1 MGTSEVEQALL
12 ARQVELA
19 EGLAIAAR
27 ELDGVRDARADAT
40 ADDEHDPEGSTLSG
54 DWSRIS
60 GMRADVVAQLA
71 EVQRALDRL
80 HTGSYGICV
89 VCGRSIPTE
98 RLEARPAADRC
109 VACANRG

>member
-1 MGTSEVEQALL
+1 M
-12 ARQVELA
+12 ARQSELTDS
-19 EGLAIAAR
+19 LVIAAR

-60 GMRADVVAQLA
+60 GMSADVRAQLA

-80 HTGSYGICV
+80 DAGTYGVCV
-89 VCGRSIPTE
+89 TCGRSIPSA
-98 RLEARPAADRC
+98 RLMARPAADRC
-109 VACANRG
+109 VACAS